1 LAGIGRGGAATK
13 KKLRKLGSRVNRINC
28 ALDQGRGDSK
38 TSHGVQFCASPTF
51 LTQYTLPSFSAV
63 FILQVYPAMADEKPN
78 CKVILANNIAKS
90 VLEEVRDGLSK
101 IERKPLLVGFL
112 SSSDP
117 AARVYAEWTGKT
129 CTEK

>member
-1 LAGIGRGGAATK
+1 MHGTLLCAIRTFSAPDVHF
-13 KKLRKLGSRVNRINC
+13 SRVHTYSTKPLRY
-28 ALDQGRGDSK
+28 
-38 TSHGVQFCASPTF
+38 PT
-51 LTQYTLPSFSAV
+51 
-63 FILQVYPAMADEKPN
+63 MAEDKPN

-90 VLEEVRDGLSK
+90 LLEEVRDGLSK
-101 IERKPLLVGFL
+101 SARKPLLVGFL